1 MSQPPPPGSPEDIQ
15 DMKEIRS
22 SYESLPVVAELRANP
37 DFEELGANTGEEMS
51 EEEKA
56 GYLTAGAMG
65 GSRGL
70 AVQVCWSFIFYPSL
84 PQSGGRIHIVSLT
97 PGFLEDLLE

>member
-1 MSQPPPPGSPEDIQ
+1 MSQPPTPGSPEDTL
-15 DMKEIRS
+15 DMKEIQS

-37 DFEELGANTGEEMS
+37 DFEELGVNNGDDLS

-56 GYLTAGAMG
+56 RYLTVGALG

-70 AVQVCWSFIFYPSL
+70 AVQVC
-84 PQSGGRIHIVSLT
+84 
-97 PGFLEDLLE
+97 